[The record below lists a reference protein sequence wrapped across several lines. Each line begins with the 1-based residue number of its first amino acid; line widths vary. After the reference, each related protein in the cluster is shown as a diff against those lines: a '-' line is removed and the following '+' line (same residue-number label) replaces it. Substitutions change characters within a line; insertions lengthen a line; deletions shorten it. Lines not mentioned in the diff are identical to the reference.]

1 MVEVW
6 AINKLTKEK
15 LLLGYCDTKEEAQE
29 DIDSNIEWDELDN
42 SNDWSFEIKS
52 VKSYE
57 ESVDID
63 DDWDFVDYSYE
74 ENVLDNTIWE
84 EISEEEYW
92 EERSYW

>member
-52 VKSYE
+52 VKGYE

>member
-52 VKSYE
+52 VKGYE
-57 ESVDID
+57 ESADID
-63 DDWDFVDYSYE
+63 DDCGCYTYDC
-74 ENVLDNTIWE
+74 
-84 EISEEEYW
+84 
-92 EERSYW
+92 